1 MKKLSVFITA
11 LLITVFCGCNS
22 APVQKDAELFDSNSN
37 DLKRITGV
45 MPPNVKTIACIAPGS
60 YPGTKHHRMGVELLR
75 QAGYKVKVMP
85 HTFVRQKDKAQA
97 PLEGRLAD
105 FYAAWND
112 PEVDMIFCVRGGVGS
127 EQVMDNIDWSKL
139 KKRPELYFQGYSDI
153 TIILGALTAKK
164 QGHPIA
170 GPMAGSLSGL
180 PSDAI
185 KVMKKVNHGE
195 EVGPIKLET
204 LVKGDCQGIAAA
216 GLLQRFSVLAEKAY
230 CPDNKGKIIFVEAV
244 SLSASDVR
252 KHLYN
257 LLEKKFF
264 EGAAGIVFC
273 QFARCKPQEE
283 IAPILKEFAPKAG
296 IPVFANFPFGHVAKN
311 YSIDLTRRAV
321 IKNGEITFPEVKTTK

>member
-1 MKKLSVFITA
+1 MKKTYFLLSVILA
-11 LLITVFCGCNS
+11 CSLHA
-22 APVQKDAELFDSNSN
+22 APAPRDAEIFDPAEDNP
-37 DLKRITGV
+37 KRCVGI
-45 MPPNVKTIACIAPGS
+45 MPPKVKTIACIAPGS
-60 YPGTKHHRMGVELLR
+60 HPGSRFHKKGVELLR

-112 PEVDMIFCVRGGVGS
+112 PEVDMIFCVRGGGGS

-185 KVMKKVNHGE
+185 EVMKKVNHGE

-216 GLLQRFSVLAEKAY
+216 GLLQRFSVLAEKDY
-230 CPDNKGKIIFVEAV
+230 CPDNKGKIVFVEAV

-273 QFARCKPQEE
+273 QFARCNPQEK

-296 IPVFANFPFGHVAKN
+296 VPVFANFPFGHVAKN
-311 YSIDLTRRAV
+311 YSIDLTRHAV
-321 IKNGEITFPEVKTTK
+321 IKNGEITFPAVKTTK